1 MAQIREVTIFIYCWI
16 GVKTGMSFL
25 EDMFVILQSVT
36 FTFVGEIILFFLVGN
51 IFILFIHEV
60 AKFHE
65 DAFR

>member
-1 MAQIREVTIFIYCWI
+1 
-16 GVKTGMSFL
+16 MSFL